1 MNDNDPDMS
10 DYEKEVIEFV
20 EKLIKVQEKLIPD
33 FRKSFEANT
42 LLEKQRE
49 IFVSSFM
56 RLTVTV
62 FCNATFFL
70 LVGGVGIGVGVG
82 YSTLTPL
89 LRKS

>member
-10 DYEKEVIEFV
+10 NYEKEVIEFV

-62 FCNATFFL
+62 FCNTSFFCWCEEL
-70 LVGGVGIGVGVG
+70 GSVWGWG
-82 YSTLTPL
+82 TLH
-89 LRKS
+89 

>member
-10 DYEKEVIEFV
+10 NYEKEVIDFV

-56 RLTVTV
+56 RLIVTV
-62 FCNATFFL
+62 VCNASYFAGGRSRDRCG
-70 LVGGVGIGVGVG
+70 GGVL
-82 YSTLTPL
+82 YTNASS
-89 LRKS
+89 KE